1 MRICNQ
7 STLAGALAASHA
19 AAVTQISDSDM
30 TDLLKKGG
38 VELADRL
45 RRMVRKSMVSRLAY
59 NYSSD
64 GERVIIIHSKDETT
78 CGHHLGP
85 LFPPT
90 ATTTTS
96 PGPISKTPSTQPRSK
111 PGDAKDP
118 NGVRSN
124 DHHKVYV
131 AWSNHAHFDTSN
143 TGWNDPASRSLDRA
157 FRSQYWWH
165 YRLYVRPD
173 NSTDAGKALGS
184 AD

>member
-45 RRMVRKSMVSRLAY
+45 RRMVRKSMVSRL
-59 NYSSD
+59 
-64 GERVIIIHSKDETT
+64 DETT

-165 YRLYVRPD
+165 YVSQKTMLV
-173 NSTDAGKALGS
+173 LGFGLLF
-184 AD
+184 